1 MLYSELLQSCPKI
14 TFWLTNFSQKFV
26 LCDAV
31 VFAPWPLLVVV
42 FFVFFQWCF
51 ILLTSIFPTCG
62 YFCRGPSRLPKGPV
76 LLITSCSA
84 GVGVV
89 AGACASAVAG
99 AGSCSGAGIYPC
111 GYLHGGRVKESDG
124 ECCSQG
130 GEGGAGPP
138 ARVRPTSACPVPR
151 RRSSPWAQTHRRR
164 AGPPGSQARRRRS
177 GPPVLGLL
185 WGRGVQFYF
194 FRWGLHFNGP

>member
-1 MLYSELLQSCPKI
+1 MRCSSLCSMAAVGCCFFCFFPVVFYFVDLHFSHLWVLLQ
-14 TFWLTNFSQKFV
+14 
-26 LCDAV
+26 
-31 VFAPWPLLVVV
+31 
-42 FFVFFQWCF
+42 
-51 ILLTSIFPTCG
+51 
-62 YFCRGPSRLPKGPV
+62 GPV
-76 LLITSCSA
+76 PPAERPGAPNHILQCRCRCRCRCMCKCSCR
-84 GVGVV
+84 
-89 AGACASAVAG
+89 CRFMFR
-99 AGSCSGAGIYPC
+99 CRYYPC